1 SVSCADDGSNFDA
14 ACTTDSRRSDK
25 SSSFFDSIDIMPE
38 LRAKRRAMPL
48 VSDLTMAA
56 QKRNQL
62 GASLAL
68 AARQSLNDEELKSH
82 VYKKTLQAV
91 CYPISCTVPHSFQV
105 WSATSPTYCHE
116 CEGLLWGI
124 ARQGVR
130 CSQCGVKTH
139 EKCKDL
145 LNADCLQQAAE
156 KSSRHGAEDKSAA
169 IRQAMQERMQSR
181 EQARP
186 EVFELVRRV
195 FGVDEASHREQ
206 LRAVQL
212 SILEGSSNWSAKIA
226 ITVICAQ
233 GLIGKDKTGTSDP
246 YVTVQVGRLKRRT
259 KTVPQEL
266 NPTWNEKFYFECHN
280 FSDRIKVRVWDEDND
295 LKSRI
300 RQRLTRESD
309 DFLGQTLI
317 EVRTLSGEMDVWYN
331 LGRDEDNDLRAR
343 IRSKLTSESDDFL
356 GQTMIDVSKLSG
368 EMDVWYTLEKRTD
381 KSLVSGAVRL
391 HISVEIKGEE
401 KVAPYHVQY
410 TCLHENLFH
419 YMCETSKQ
427 DGKQEVR
434 LPRQAIGR
442 GENAWKIYFEAE
454 MQEIVDEFA
463 IRYGIESIY
472 RAMTHFSCLTTK
484 SLSTGVPAV
493 MSNLL
498 ANINA
503 FYAHSATGNS
513 VSANDRFAASNFGKE
528 KFVKLLDQLHNSL
541 RISLSV
547 YRNSFPAS
555 QPEKLLDLKSTVDL
569 LTSITFFRLKVQD
582 VGSVPRAGSVLKE
595 CALNCLKTTYQF
607 LFENCNELHQR
618 EFPAA
623 AAAAATEGASESA
636 KSGPSPDSL
645 DFWHR
650 LIELV
655 VSVIEED
662 RNSYAPV
669 LNQFP
674 QEVHI
679 GQLSASAMWDHFS
692 QDLMYALQEHEE
704 KRPCKT
710 SEYMNLLFK
719 VKWLYNKYVAD
730 APPHKGSVPGYPLWF
745 QPFVLQWLSE
755 NDEVSMEYLHSAYAR
770 DRKDSFQKSS
780 DHALFSTS
788 VVDVFTQLNQ
798 CLDVVK
804 KLECPDPAVEAA
816 FMSRF
821 SGTVVK
827 VLFAYANIIAKDYGN
842 FTSQSGKA
850 CVLMNNVQQVRVQ
863 LEKLY
868 EAMGGQAMEAETKD
882 KLQELQ
888 DRLNTVLDD
897 LAARFVATKSSEIV
911 AAVREVG
918 CLLHKHVRGGAG
930 SSGGGSGSTDPQAE
944 ADMILRPL
952 MELLDSSLGMLAVEC
967 EKAIL
972 RRLLKEMWRVTV
984 AALEKEVVLPPISDP
999 RQLFLNLSI
1008 PAKAKVAG
1016 VSQGLLSNISSISTQ
1031 VSNVTSVPNIS
1042 NVSNLLQDTLSKDL
1056 EKTMS
1061 PRQCAAIQVA
1071 LETVRQ
1077 YFHAGG
1083 NGLKL
1088 AYLEKSAELQSLRY
1102 ALSLYSQTTD
1112 SLVKTFV
1119 ATQAGQDRPAVDEPV
1134 GEVSI
1139 QADLFRHPG
1148 SGEVKVTVKVVAA
1161 NKLQW
1166 DTSSMF
1172 RPFVEVNLIGPHLS
1186 NKKRKFTTKSKNN
1199 STSPKYNESFS
1210 FILGTIEDPE
1220 AFELQISCKD
1230 YCFARDDHLIGV
1242 TVLQIKDIIEQG
1254 SCACWCAL
1262 GRKLQLDETGWT
1274 ILRILSQRPN
1284 DEIAAE
1290 FVRLKSEQRQ
1300 DNPHGLWL
1308 GKS

>member
-1 SVSCADDGSNFDA
+1 MTNLSLTVPVCLGERRRLS
-14 ACTTDSRRSDK
+14 ACELQHAQQQQQQQLQINPVEPRRRSIAVPSVA
-25 SSSFFDSIDIMPE
+25 SSETESPSHSTSSPLPFNSPSF
-38 LRAKRRAMPL
+38 R
-48 VSDLTMAA
+48 
-56 QKRNQL
+56 
-62 GASLAL
+62 
-68 AARQSLNDEELKSH
+68 
-82 VYKKTLQAV
+82 
-91 CYPISCTVPHSFQV
+91 
-105 WSATSPTYCHE
+105 
-116 CEGLLWGI
+116 
-124 ARQGVR
+124 
-130 CSQCGVKTH
+130 
-139 EKCKDL
+139 
-145 LNADCLQQAAE
+145 
-156 KSSRHGAEDKSAA
+156 
-169 IRQAMQERMQSR
+169 
-181 EQARP
+181 
-186 EVFELVRRV
+186 
-195 FGVDEASHREQ
+195 
-206 LRAVQL
+206 
-212 SILEGSSNWSAKIA
+212 
-226 ITVICAQ
+226 
-233 GLIGKDKTGTSDP
+233 
-246 YVTVQVGRLKRRT
+246 
-259 KTVPQEL
+259 
-266 NPTWNEKFYFECHN
+266 
-280 FSDRIKVRVWDEDND
+280 
-295 LKSRI
+295 
-300 RQRLTRESD
+300 
-309 DFLGQTLI
+309 
-317 EVRTLSGEMDVWYN
+317 
-331 LGRDEDNDLRAR
+331 
-343 IRSKLTSESDDFL
+343 
-356 GQTMIDVSKLSG
+356 
-368 EMDVWYTLEKRTD
+368 
-381 KSLVSGAVRL
+381 
-391 HISVEIKGEE
+391 
-401 KVAPYHVQY
+401 
-410 TCLHENLFH
+410 
-419 YMCETSKQ
+419 
-427 DGKQEVR
+427 
-434 LPRQAIGR
+434 
-442 GENAWKIYFEAE
+442 
-454 MQEIVDEFA
+454 
-463 IRYGIESIY
+463 
-472 RAMTHFSCLTTK
+472 HFSCLTTK
-484 SLSTGVPAV
+484 SLCTGVPAV

-999 RQLFLNLSI
+999 RQ
-1008 PAKAKVAG
+1008 
-1016 VSQGLLSNISSISTQ
+1016 
-1031 VSNVTSVPNIS
+1031 
-1042 NVSNLLQDTLSKDL
+1042 DTLSKDL

-1254 SCACWCAL
+1254 SCACWCP
-1262 GRKLQLDETGWT
+1262 GPK
-1274 ILRILSQRPN
+1274 
-1284 DEIAAE
+1284 AAA
-1290 FVRLKSEQRQ
+1290 R
-1300 DNPHGLWL
+1300 
-1308 GKS
+1308 